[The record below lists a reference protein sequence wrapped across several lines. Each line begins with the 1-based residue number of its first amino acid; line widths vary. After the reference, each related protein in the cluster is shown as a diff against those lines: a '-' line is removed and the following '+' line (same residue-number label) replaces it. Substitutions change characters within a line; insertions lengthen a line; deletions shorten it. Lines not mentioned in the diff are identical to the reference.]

1 MTTDWQSDSTHILN
15 KQSHKQSSKPDIE
28 SADEHIVDSV
38 LLPNIAVHSNAA
50 KEKCD
55 DEHAAE
61 DAEC

>member
-1 MTTDWQSDSTHILN
+1 MQSSE
-15 KQSHKQSSKPDIE
+15 QSSKPDIE